1 MNILDEIVA
10 KTKSKLEEK
19 KQGLS
24 LEELSSKIDFENLK
38 ETNFKKSL
46 QNKAEAIIAEIKKA
60 SPSAG
65 IISDNFDPVLKSKE
79 YESFGASAL
88 SILTE
93 EDYFLGNIQYLM
105 DVKAVTSLPILRK
118 DFIVD
123 EYQIYESKLIG
134 ADCILLIASIL
145 NDEELKNFS
154 EIAERLK
161 LDYIIEVHDEEELQR
176 VKHFSNAIIGVNN
189 RNLKTFDVDI
199 NNSVELKKI
208 FEGENIFIA
217 ESGIKSKKDIE
228 YLQQHNINVFLI
240 GESLMKGDFFE
251 T

>member
-65 IISDNFDPVLKSKE
+65 IISENFDPVLKSKE

-105 DVKAVTSLPILRK
+105 DVKAITSLPILRK

>member
-24 LEELSSKIDFENLK
+24 LEELSSKIDFEDLK

-65 IISDNFDPVLKSKE
+65 IISENFDPVLKSKE

>member
-1 MNILDEIVA
+1 M
-10 KTKSKLEEK
+10 
-19 KQGLS
+19 
-24 LEELSSKIDFENLK
+24 SSKIDFENLK

-154 EIAERLK
+154 ETAERLK
-161 LDYIIEVHDEEELQR
+161 LDYIIEVHDVEELQR

-199 NNSVELKKI
+199 NNSVELKNF

>member
-93 EDYFLGNIQYLM
+93 EDYFLGNIEYIK
-105 DVKAVTSLPILRK
+105 DVKAITSLPILRK

-228 YLQQHNINVFLI
+228 YLKQHNINVFLI

>member
-24 LEELSSKIDFENLK
+24 LEELISKIDFKNLK

-65 IISDNFDPVLKSKE
+65 IISENFDPVLKSKE

-93 EDYFLGNIQYLM
+93 EDYFLGNIEYLK
-105 DVKAVTSLPILRK
+105 DVKAITSLPILRK

-199 NNSVELKKI
+199 NNSVELKKF